1 MTGHRVVVDEARCYE
16 AFRGLREVMAG
27 VGLGRT
33 TSADAQRYVN
43 CIRDHVELHR
53 CFFRVLPDWRFPED
67 AINEGRWGL

>member
-1 MTGHRVVVDEARCYE
+1 MTGLRSMVDESLCYE
-16 AFRGLREVMAG
+16 AFRGLREVALG
-27 VGLGRT
+27 VDFGHT
-33 TSADAQRYVN
+33 TSADIQRYVN